1 MKEFEMQRIQLNVCE
16 KREGSS
22 IDKKKFVVSC
32 GRKSRTWV
40 CMRKKCIKRKG
51 RMMIY
56 KKNSH
61 NPVVILG
68 NETEVGI
75 SILILC
81 QKKLKRN

>member
-1 MKEFEMQRIQLNVCE
+1 MSV
-16 KREGSS
+16 RERERKGSS
-22 IDKKKFVVSC
+22 IDKKFVVSC

-68 NETEVGI
+68 NENE
-75 SILILC
+75 
-81 QKKLKRN
+81 QK